1 MTKAINSY
9 VTLGEFLKWLTP
21 QDTSA
26 DGVDDAVIESILEAV
41 SRHID
46 AETGRYFYP
55 FVETRYYDTP
65 YGREIELDEDLLEV
79 IAVSNADGTAVTSY
93 NLIPKNTSP
102 HHGIRLT
109 KASTVAWT
117 TNATD
122 LDEFSIDVN
131 GIWGYHNNYSRRA
144 WKSVGTLGA
153 AITDTT
159 TKAFTMAANPTIKPG
174 TICKIENELYIIET
188 VSGTTVTPKARGE
201 NGSTAATHA
210 NATAVY
216 EFIPMP
222 DISLACKLIT
232 QSIHR
237 RFGKQASTQDENIV
251 LGSGVVITPRDIP
264 LVAKQAID
272 RNRRIY

>member
-1 MTKAINSY
+1 MAKAINSY
-9 VTLGEFLKWLTP
+9 VTLGEFLKWITP

-26 DGVDDAVIESILEAV
+26 EGVDDAVIESILEAV

-55 FVETRYYDTP
+55 FIETRYFDTP
-65 YGREIELDEDLLEV
+65 YGREIVLDEDLLEV
-79 IAVSNADGTAVTSY
+79 IAITNADGTAVTSY
-93 NLIPKNTSP
+93 NLIPKNSSP
-102 HHGIRLT
+102 HHSIRMT
-109 KASTVAWT
+109 KTATVNWT
-117 TNATD
+117 TNTTD

-144 WKSVGTLGA
+144 WKSVGTLGS
-153 AITDTT
+153 AISDTT
-159 TKAFTMAANPTIKPG
+159 TAAFTMTAGHTVKPG

-188 VSGTTVTPKARGE
+188 VSGTTVTPKARGD
-201 NGSTAATHA
+201 NGSTAATHD

-216 EFIPMP
+216 EFTPMP
-222 DISLACKLIT
+222 EISLACKLIA

-237 RFGKQASTQDENIV
+237 RFGKQASTQDENVI
-251 LGSGVVITPRDIP
+251 LASGVVITPRDIP
-264 LVAKQAID
+264 ILAKHALD